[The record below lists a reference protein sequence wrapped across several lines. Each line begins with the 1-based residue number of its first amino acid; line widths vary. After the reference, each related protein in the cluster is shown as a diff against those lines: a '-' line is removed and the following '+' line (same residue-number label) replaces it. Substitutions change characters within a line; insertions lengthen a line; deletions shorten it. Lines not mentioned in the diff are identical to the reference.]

1 MSVQRGL
8 TLREEHRLKVFENRV
23 PRQILGLKRDEVIGE
38 WRKLLGDRLDALYT
52 LPNIIR
58 VIKLRRIIWAGRVA
72 RMVNK
77 RGAWCVLVGKPD
89 GRRPLG
95 RQVET
100 GGHY

>member
-23 PRQILGLKRDEVIGE
+23 LRHILCLKGDEVIGE
-38 WRKLLGDRLDALYT
+38 WRKLHSYRLDALYS

-58 VIKLRRIIWAGRVA
+58 MIKLRRIVWAGHMA
-72 RMVNK
+72 CMVSK

-89 GRRPLG
+89 GRRPLE
-95 RQVET
+95 RHVET
-100 GGHY
+100 GGQY